1 MPYRTPEPL
10 RDDHRLEGFQSEEPA
25 LDEWLKRYAR
35 TAQVSHSSRVYVA
48 TTDEDPGTVVGYFA
62 LAATSVAPE
71 NVTPRALEGE
81 PRNRTVPAILLARLA
96 RDLRHR
102 GSGLGP
108 SLLQDALL
116 RCNEA
121 ADIIGAR
128 VLLVHAM
135 HPKAKDFY
143 MKHGFDVSP
152 TDPLHL
158 LLLMKDVRSHLQ
170 KKGKP

>member
-10 RDDHRLEGFQSEEPA
+10 RDDHRLDAFQSEEPA

-48 TTDEDPGTVVGYFA
+48 TTDDDPNTVVGYFA
-62 LAATSVAPE
+62 LAAASVAPE
-71 NVTPRALEGE
+71 DATPRALKGE
-81 PRNRTVPAILLARLA
+81 PGNRAVPAILLARLA
-96 RDLRHR
+96 RDLEHR

-116 RCNEA
+116 RCSEA

-135 HPKAKDFY
+135 HQKAKDCY
-143 MKHGFDVSP
+143 MKYGFAVSP

-158 LLLMKDVRSHLQ
+158 LLLMKDVRLYLQ
-170 KKGKP
+170 KQGKP

>member
-35 TAQVSHSSRVYVA
+35 PAQASGSSRVYVT
-48 TTDEDPGTVVGYFA
+48 TTDQEPDTVIGYFA
-62 LAATSVAPE
+62 LAAASVAPE
-71 NVTPRALEGE
+71 DVTPRALKGE
-81 PRNRTVPAILLARLA
+81 PRDRAVPAILLARLA
-96 RDLRHR
+96 RDLEHR
-102 GSGLGP
+102 GRGLGP

-116 RCNEA
+116 RCSEA

-135 HPKAKDFY
+135 HQKAKDFY
-143 MKHGFDVSP
+143 MQYGFEVSP

-158 LLLMKDVRSHLQ
+158 LLLMKDVRLHLQ
-170 KKGKP
+170 KQGKP